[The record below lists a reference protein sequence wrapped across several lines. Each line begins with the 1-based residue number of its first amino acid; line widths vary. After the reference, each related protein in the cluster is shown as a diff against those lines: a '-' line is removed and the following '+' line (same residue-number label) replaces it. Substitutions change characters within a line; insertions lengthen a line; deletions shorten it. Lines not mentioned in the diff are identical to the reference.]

1 MIGIILAGG
10 KGSRLFPI
18 TTITS
23 KQLIPVYDKP
33 MIYYPLTTLMFA
45 GVREIFV
52 VVDPSQLE
60 NYRSILGD
68 GSQWGLEINFLIQ
81 DSPRGIADC
90 FNLVPEDKQNQSCA
104 VILGD
109 NIFYGMGLGTS
120 LKTIYSGSGALAFAY
135 EVSNPNDYGVVV
147 FDSGGNPTDIVEKP
161 SEFKSKY
168 AIPGFYWFDQRCYQL
183 IKEIE
188 PSARKELEITEML
201 KSYMNLNELHFQVLA
216 RGTAWLD
223 TGTPQSLLSAA
234 NFVSVIEERQG
245 LKIGCP
251 EEVALREG
259 YISRAQFDFNVRS
272 MPAGEYRSYLE
283 KIE

>member
-10 KGSRLFPI
+10 RGSRLFPI
-18 TTITS
+18 NTITS

-45 GVREIFV
+45 GIREIFV

-81 DSPRGIADC
+81 NSPRGIADC
-90 FNLVPEDKQNQSCA
+90 FNLVPKAKQNHPCA

-120 LKTIYSGSGALAFAY
+120 LKTVYSGSGALAFAY
-135 EVSNPNDYGVVV
+135 EVSNPNAYGVVV
-147 FDSGGNPTDIVEKP
+147 FDSSGSPTEIVEKP

-168 AIPGFYWFDQRCYQL
+168 AIPGFYWFDQQCYEL
-183 IKEIE
+183 IKEIK
-188 PSARKELEITEML
+188 PSSRNELEITDML
-201 KSYMNLNELHFQVLA
+201 KSYMNQNELQFQILA

-234 NFVSVIEERQG
+234 NFVEVIEERQG

-251 EEVALREG
+251 EEVALRER
-259 YISRAQFDFNVRS
+259 YISRTQFEFNVKS
-272 MPAGEYRSYLE
+272 MPTGEYRSYLE
-283 KIE
+283 NIE